1 MRLVLQRA
9 IKASVTVDGVVVG
22 SIGRGLVVLVGIADD
37 DDDAAA
43 EWACRKLLNIR
54 LWEAG
59 GKPWAY
65 SVTQAGLDVLLVSQ
79 FTLYAQL
86 KGNKPDFH
94 RAMPPE
100 RSRPYWDAFVRR
112 VTQAR
117 KGLPV
122 ATGTFGAY
130 MAVELVNDG
139 PVTIVLDSNQESSQ
153 SKTPPTPIPAA
164 LSSTTPAARAPPAAP
179 PVKPAAAH
187 AHVELSV
194 RAAAANRVEV
204 TITRLR

>member
-22 SIGRGLVVLVGIADD
+22 SIGRGLVVLCGIADD

-59 GKPWAY
+59 GKSWAH

-79 FTLYAQL
+79 FTLHAQL

-100 RSRPYWDAFVRR
+100 RARAYWEAFVRR
-112 VTQAR
+112 VEQAR

-130 MAVELVNDG
+130 MAVELTNDG
-139 PVTIVLDSNQESSQ
+139 PVTIVLDSNLESSQ
-153 SKTPPTPIPAA
+153 SKTPPTPTPAA
-164 LSSTTPAARAPPAAP
+164 LPSTTPGARPRAPPAAA
-179 PVKPAAAH
+179 PVKPARAH
-187 AHVELSV
+187 HVELIV
-194 RAAAANRVEV
+194 RAAAASRVEV
-204 TITRLR
+204 ILRLQ